1 MRLKQDK
8 NKIIKME
15 ISSDFNGIKQV
26 ENKIKH
32 GEIIGAVMGVALF
45 AISMYAFALSI
56 KVNKLSLRQLK
67 DEGYE

>member
-15 ISSDFNGIKQV
+15 VPSEINGLKQI
-26 ENKIKH
+26 ENNVKH

>member
-1 MRLKQDK
+1 
-8 NKIIKME
+8 ME
-15 ISSDFNGIKQV
+15 ISSDFNGIAQV